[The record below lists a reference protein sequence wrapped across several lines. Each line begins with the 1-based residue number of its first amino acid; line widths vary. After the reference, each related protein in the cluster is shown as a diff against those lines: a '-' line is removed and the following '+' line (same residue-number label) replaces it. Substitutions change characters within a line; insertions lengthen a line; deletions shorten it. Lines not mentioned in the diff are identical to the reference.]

1 MNKVSVIDSNSLLNI
16 WQGNRN
22 LTRRIIDAFPED
34 ALFNFSVGGM
44 RPFAELVKEII
55 TVDVDGLKGIV
66 TSKEDPFD
74 HNLPAFTKED
84 LLKEWDKASLEINQL
99 FPQITAQRFEEN
111 FNLFGQYNFPVIHN
125 IIYFIENQIHHRGQA
140 YVYLRALGITPP
152 FFWER

>member
-1 MNKVSVIDSNSLLNI
+1 MNKVSVIDSESLLAI

-22 LTRRIIDAFPED
+22 LTRKIIEAFPDE

-55 TVDVDGLKGIV
+55 TLDVDGLKGIV
-66 TSKEDPFD
+66 TGIEEPFNHD
-74 HNLPAFTKED
+74 LPAITKEE
-84 LLKEWDKASLEINQL
+84 LLVEWDKATVAIDAY
-99 FPQITAQRFEEN
+99 FAQISAERFKEN

-140 YVYLRALGITPP
+140 YAYLRALGITPP